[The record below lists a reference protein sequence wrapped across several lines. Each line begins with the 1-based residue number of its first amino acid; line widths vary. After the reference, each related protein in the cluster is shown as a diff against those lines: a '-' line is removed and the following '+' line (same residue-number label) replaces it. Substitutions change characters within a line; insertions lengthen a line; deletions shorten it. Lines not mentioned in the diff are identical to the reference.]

1 MSILTY
7 AALTNKRE
15 QAKEGSSMSYPP
27 LSLGPRL
34 WRCPETTE
42 TLWKRSAACHIR

>member
-1 MSILTY
+1 MSLRKIT
-7 AALTNKRE
+7 RMR
-15 QAKEGSSMSYPP
+15 GSFPNDVSAEPYPP